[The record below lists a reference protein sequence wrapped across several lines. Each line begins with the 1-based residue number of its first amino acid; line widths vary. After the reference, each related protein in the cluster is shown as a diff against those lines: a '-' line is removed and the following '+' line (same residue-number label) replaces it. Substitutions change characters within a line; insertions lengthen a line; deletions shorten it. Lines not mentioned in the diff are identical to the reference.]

1 MSGGDG
7 TMVLNKLVICGVGLI
22 GGSLARALKAE
33 GAVKEVIGV
42 GRSEASLRRA
52 CELGVIDRAA
62 TSMAAAVT
70 GADVVVLAA
79 PVAQTPALLSAIR
92 PCLGGNTI
100 VTDAGSTKS
109 DAVAAANAAFG
120 DDAWRF
126 VPGHPI
132 AGAERS
138 GVEAATVDLYRDRRV
153 VLCPQPGNRSEDVA
167 RIRGMWETTG
177 ARVSEM
183 SETQHDHVFASVSHL
198 PHVLSYALIAQIL
211 DAPDASLKFGFAGG
225 GFRDFTRIAASN
237 PEMWRDICVAN
248 RDALL
253 AELDGYLATLGSLRQ
268 LIDAGDGAG
277 LEAVFARASQAR
289 TDWARQQEK

>member
-1 MSGGDG
+1 MS
-7 TMVLNKLVICGVGLI
+7 LNKLVICGVGLI
-22 GGSLARALKAE
+22 GGSLARALKAA
-33 GAVKEVIGV
+33 GVVKEVVGV
-42 GRSEASLRRA
+42 GRTEASLARA

-62 TSMAAAVT
+62 SSMADAVA
-70 GADVVVLAA
+70 GADIVLLAA
-79 PVAQTPALLSAIR
+79 PVAQTPALLAAIR
-92 PCLGGNTI
+92 PYLAGHTI
-100 VTDAGSTKS
+100 VTDAGSTKT
-109 DAVAAANAAFG
+109 DAVAAAHSALG

-132 AGAERS
+132 AGAELS
-138 GVEAATVDLYRDRRV
+138 GVDAAKADLYRDRRV
-153 VLCPQPGNRSEDVA
+153 VLCPQSGNRSDDVA
-167 RIRGMWETTG
+167 RVRAMWEATG

-183 SETQHDHVFASVSHL
+183 TETQHDRVFASVSHL

-211 DAPDASLKFGFAGG
+211 DAPDAALKFGFAGG

-253 AELDGYLATLGSLRQ
+253 AELDGYLATLGALRQ

-277 LEAVFARASQAR
+277 LEAVFARTSQAR
-289 TDWARQQEK
+289 TDWAKQQEK

>member
-1 MSGGDG
+1 MS
-7 TMVLNKLVICGVGLI
+7 LNKLVICGVGLI
-22 GGSLARALKAE
+22 GGSLARALKAA
-33 GAVKEVIGV
+33 GAVKEVVGV
-42 GRSEASLRRA
+42 GRTEASLARA

-62 TSMAAAVT
+62 SSMADAVA
-70 GADVVVLAA
+70 GADIVLLAA
-79 PVAQTPALLSAIR
+79 PVAQTPALLAAIR
-92 PCLGGNTI
+92 PYLGGQTI
-100 VTDAGSTKS
+100 VTDAGSTKT
-109 DAVAAANAAFG
+109 DAVAAARSSLG

-132 AGAERS
+132 AGAELS
-138 GVEAATVDLYRDRRV
+138 GVDAAKADLYRDRRV
-153 VLCPQPGNRSEDVA
+153 VLCPQSGNRSDDVA
-167 RIRGMWETTG
+167 RVRAMWEATG

-183 SETQHDHVFASVSHL
+183 TETQHDRVFASVSHL

-211 DAPDASLKFGFAGG
+211 DAPDAALKFGFAGG

-248 RDALL
+248 RDAML

-277 LEAVFARASQAR
+277 LEAVFARTSQAR
-289 TDWARQQEK
+289 TDWAKQQEK

>member
-1 MSGGDG
+1 MR
-7 TMVLNKLVICGVGLI
+7 LNKLVICGVGLI
-22 GGSLARALKAE
+22 GGSLARALKAA
-33 GAVKEVIGV
+33 GAVNEVVGV
-42 GRSEASLRRA
+42 GRTEASLARA

-62 TSMAAAVT
+62 TSIADAVS
-70 GADVVVLAA
+70 GADIVLLAA
-79 PVAQTPALLSAIR
+79 PVAQTPALLAIIR
-92 PCLGGNTI
+92 PHLSGETI
-100 VTDAGSTKS
+100 VTDAGSTKT
-109 DAVAAANAAFG
+109 DAVAAAHEALG
-120 DDAWRF
+120 DEAWRF

-132 AGAERS
+132 AGAELS
-138 GVEAATVDLYRDRRV
+138 GVDAAKVDLYRDRRV
-153 VLCPQPGNRSEDVA
+153 VLCPQPANRAEDVA
-167 RIRGMWETTG
+167 RVRGMWEATG

-183 SETQHDHVFASVSHL
+183 TERQHDRVFASVSHL

-211 DAPDASLKFGFAGG
+211 DAPDAALKFGFAGG

-277 LEAVFARASQAR
+277 LEAVFARTSQAR
-289 TDWARQQEK
+289 TDWAKQQEK